1 MVTKELTNDFSKSLN
16 GLNLAADVV
25 KSTMGGRGK
34 TVVISDSDAKNL
46 RFTKDGVSVA
56 KKIALEDPLENIG
69 VKMLV
74 AACEKTVEEVGD
86 GTTAT
91 AVLLQALVNNS
102 LKNIHSATDINKVF
116 EQMDSEL
123 AYIIGK
129 LRESSKNVKSIEQ
142 VRDIAT
148 ISSNSS
154 RIGELFY
161 EIYSDT
167 GLDTLIKLERSE
179 ECTESYY
186 DVMRGLEFNTGYAHS
201 SFMTDKHTEQAIY
214 EYPYL
219 HISKS
224 PINNLDEGLQAML
237 SAAQME
243 GTPVVIIA
251 PRFSD
256 AVIRALSMNKVNN
269 GLQVVAIKTPGFG
282 NAQAKN
288 IDDIN
293 AFLTD
298 QGFAEKIIV
307 GPNYFT
313 LYNHDTPF
321 LEDRIKQLTALKEHA
336 LDSYEQQDII
346 ERIYKLK
353 GSSVILYAGGITSEA
368 LNEEYDR
375 LEDAIGAVNAAI
387 DYGYVQGA
395 GMALY
400 SLHEKEKNSIINS
413 SILEPAYQILRN
425 ANLIPEVILANL
437 RSNTDVY
444 DVKNN
449 YFVDYET
456 GGIIDPTEVVV
467 QALTN
472 AVSMAKLFINSSYIL
487 HNHFENKSPFK
498 I

>member
-1 MVTKELTNDFSKSLN
+1 MVTKELTNDFSKSLK

-74 AACEKTVEEVGD
+74 AACEKTVDEVGD

-91 AVLLQALVNNS
+91 AVLLQALVNNA
-102 LKNIHSATDINKVF
+102 LKNIHSATDINKIF
-116 EQMDSEL
+116 EQMDQEL
-123 AYIIGK
+123 LNIVEAI
-129 LRESSKNVKSIEQ
+129 RATSKKVASIEQ
-142 VRDIAT
+142 VRDIAS
-148 ISSNSS
+148 ISSNSD
-154 RIGELFY
+154 RIGDLFWEMY
-161 EIYSDT
+161 RNT

-179 ECTESYY
+179 ECTESYF
-186 DVMRGLEFNTGYAHS
+186 DIMRGLEFNSGYAHS
-201 SFMTDKHTEQAIY
+201 SFMTDKHTEQCIY
-214 EYPYL
+214 DYPYL
-219 HISKS
+219 HISKV
-224 PINNLDEGLQAML
+224 PINNLDEGMQAML
-237 SAAQME
+237 STAQLE

-321 LEDRIKQLTALKEHA
+321 LEDRIEQLANLKQHA
-336 LDSYEQQDII
+336 LDAYEQQDII

-353 GSSVILYAGGITSEA
+353 GSSVILYAGGVTSEA

-387 DYGYVQGA
+387 EYGYVQGA
-395 GMALY
+395 GMALFN
-400 SLHEKEKNSIINS
+400 LHDNEKNSIINS
-413 SILEPAYQILRN
+413 SIIEPAYQILRN
-425 ANLIPEVILANL
+425 ANLIPEVVL
-437 RSNTDVY
+437 SNVESSAHVY

-449 YFVDYET
+449 QFVNYEQ
-456 GGIIDPTEVVV
+456 GGIIDPAEVVV

>member
-1 MVTKELTNDFSKSLN
+1 MVTKELTNDFSKSLK

-74 AACEKTVEEVGD
+74 AACEKTVDEVGD

-91 AVLLQALVNNS
+91 AVLLQALVNNA
-102 LKNIHSATDINKVF
+102 LKNIHSATDINKIF
-116 EQMDSEL
+116 EQMDQEL
-123 AYIIGK
+123 LNIVEAI
-129 LRESSKNVKSIEQ
+129 RATSKKVASIEQ
-142 VRDIAT
+142 VRDIAS
-148 ISSNSS
+148 ISSNSE
-154 RIGELFY
+154 RIGDLFWEMY
-161 EIYSDT
+161 RNT

-179 ECTESYY
+179 ECTESYF
-186 DVMRGLEFNTGYAHS
+186 DIMRGLEFNTGYVHS
-201 SFMTDKHTEQAIY
+201 SFMTDKHTEQCIY
-214 EYPYL
+214 DYPYL
-219 HISKS
+219 HISKV
-224 PINNLDEGLQAML
+224 PINNLDEGMQAML
-237 SAAQME
+237 STAQLE

-321 LEDRIKQLTALKEHA
+321 LEDRIEQLANLKQHA
-336 LDSYEQQDII
+336 LDAYEQQDII

-353 GSSVILYAGGITSEA
+353 GSSVILYAGGVTSEA

-387 DYGYVQGA
+387 EYGYVQGA
-395 GMALY
+395 GMALFN
-400 SLHEKEKNSIINS
+400 LHDNEKNSIINS
-413 SILEPAYQILRN
+413 SIIEPAYQILRN
-425 ANLIPEVILANL
+425 ANLIPEVVL
-437 RSNTDVY
+437 SNVESSAHVY

-449 YFVDYET
+449 QFVNYEQ
-456 GGIIDPTEVVV
+456 GGIIDPAEVVV